1 MEKDETHDI
10 LLFQQY
16 QNQLELIS
24 QQVTLLDNLI
34 LEYERAKETLE
45 EISNA
50 EKDKEILIPI
60 GGNTFVF
67 GTLKDKT
74 KVITGIGGNIS
85 IEKKINNTLTSLQ
98 HKMEEFRKEEEKLV
112 KMAQDIQGKS
122 EMLSQKIREQRGEK

>member
-1 MEKDETHDI
+1 MDKDETQDI

-24 QQVTLLDNLI
+24 QQVSLLDNLI
-34 LEYERAKETLE
+34 VEYERAKETLQ
-45 EISNA
+45 EIDIA

-67 GTLKDKT
+67 GALKDKT

-85 IEKKINNTLTSLQ
+85 IEKKVTNAVPTLQ
-98 HKMEEFRKEEEKLV
+98 KKIEDFRKEEEKLIHLAQEIQV
-112 KMAQDIQGKS
+112 KT
-122 EMLSQKIREQRGEK
+122 EVLTQKIKEKRGEK